1 VIVVMTRRP
10 GRVKSVIR
18 VPKPRKMIEDSPDYL
33 VIRKQIRDLIS
44 GEHDDSV
51 TM

>member
-1 VIVVMTRRP
+1 
-10 GRVKSVIR
+10 
-18 VPKPRKMIEDSPDYL
+18 MIEDSPDYL